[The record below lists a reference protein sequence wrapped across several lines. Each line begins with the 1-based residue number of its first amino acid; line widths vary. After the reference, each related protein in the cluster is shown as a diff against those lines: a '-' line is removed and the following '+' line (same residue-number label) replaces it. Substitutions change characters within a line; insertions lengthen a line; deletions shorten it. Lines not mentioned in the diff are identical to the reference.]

1 VPNKITVSWDDLE
14 AAFVIGSP
22 DAHYFLHAQTGELIY
37 LSPMDDEST
46 RERILKKVEEPGW
59 LEIPRA
65 STPEGMVEVEAF
77 IAAEPDES
85 YRAELTACLSERIP
99 FRAFMMVLATNPSA
113 RDRWSEWREEGIQ
126 KRVQDFCRTHDL
138 EIDDE
143 RFYKG
148 SE

>member
-1 VPNKITVSWDDLE
+1 MPNKITVSWDDLE

-65 STPEGMVEVEAF
+65 STPEGMVEVESF
-77 IAAEPDES
+77 IAGEPDES

-113 RDRWSEWREEGIQ
+113 RARWSELREEGIQ
-126 KRVQDFCRTHDL
+126 TCLHDFCRAHDL